1 MAEDNR
7 IEEDARALVAFA
19 ETYLDSHISA
29 IGGIRPRLVRGKDAP
44 AEMLGDV
51 ASYPQ
56 MPAGEQVLLIVNDS
70 PSRSRADK
78 GVVVTTWGVH
88 WKTTGGAGSRPW
100 TDLAQVGGENDRLGS
115 RIHLDDQTL
124 LLRLPSR
131 DEIGL
136 FLGFVLLVAEGSTD
150 VGPNDPR
157 DPTPMLRL
165 FGTTEGLIPCP
176 RCGKTLQMVGREGT
190 FFCDP
195 CQRSFTPALSK
206 ALKKSLK
213 AAAKEE
219 KKEKKEKKQQPKAEN
234 TRDKQL
240 RKVTRA
246 EEERARKRAALGVVE
261 PQETASEITDALNKL
276 GELHAAGVLTD
287 AEFAEK
293 KKELLRRM

>member
-1 MAEDNR
+1 MAKDNG

-19 ETYLDSHISA
+19 EMYLDSHLSA
-29 IGGIRPRLVRGKDAP
+29 IGGLRPRLVRGGDAP

-56 MPAGEQVLLIVNDS
+56 MSVGEQVLLIVNDT

-78 GVVVTTWGVH
+78 GAVVTTWGVH

-100 TDLAQVGGENDRLGS
+100 TELAQVGGGYGRLGS
-115 RIHLDDQTL
+115 RIHLDDQAL
-124 LLRLPSR
+124 LLRLLSR

-136 FLGFVLLVAEGSTD
+136 FLGFVLLVAEGNTD
-150 VGPNDPR
+150 VHPNDPR

-195 CQRSFTPALSK
+195 CKRSFTPALSK
-206 ALKKSLK
+206 ALKETLKKSLK
-213 AAAKEE
+213 AAAKM
-219 KKEKKEKKQQPKAEN
+219 KKKQQPKAEN
-234 TRDKQL
+234 ARDKQL
-240 RKVTRA
+240 RKVARS
-246 EEERARKRAALGVVE
+246 EEDRARKRAALGVVE
-261 PQETASEITDALNKL
+261 PQETASEIADALHEL

-287 AEFAEK
+287 DEFAEK

>member
-1 MAEDNR
+1 MADHKG
-7 IEEDARALVAFA
+7 IEGDARALVAFA
-19 ETYLDSHISA
+19 ATYLDSHIA
-29 IGGIRPRLVRGKDAP
+29 AMDGLRPRLVRGDDAP
-44 AEMLGDV
+44 AEMLQDV

-56 MPAGEQVLLIVNDS
+56 MPSPEQVLLIVNDT

-88 WKTTGGAGSRPW
+88 WKTTGGVGSRPW
-100 TDLAQVGGENDRLGS
+100 TELGQVGGGYGRLGS

-124 LLRLPSR
+124 LLRLLSS
-131 DEIGL
+131 DEIGV

-150 VGPNDPR
+150 VQPNDPG

-176 RCGKTLQMVGREGT
+176 RCGKTLQMVGRQGT

-195 CQRSFTPALSK
+195 CKRSFTPALSK
-206 ALKKSLK
+206 ELKESLK

-219 KKEKKEKKQQPKAEN
+219 KKKQPKAEN
-234 TRDKQL
+234 ARDKQL
-240 RKVTRA
+240 RKVARV

-261 PQETASEITDALNKL
+261 TPETPETAGDIADALKQL
-276 GELHAAGVLTD
+276 GELHADGVLTD

>member
-1 MAEDNR
+1 MANEKKTLL
-7 IEEDARALVAFA
+7 EEDAQALVAFA
-19 ETYLDSHISA
+19 ETYLRSHLSA
-29 IGGIRPRLVRGKDAP
+29 IGGLRPRLVIGGDAS

-51 ASYPQ
+51 AGHAQ
-56 MPAGEQVLLIVNDS
+56 MSAEEQVLLIVNDT
-70 PSRSRADK
+70 PSRSRADQ
-78 GVVVTTWGVH
+78 GAVVTTWGVH
-88 WKTTGGAGSRPW
+88 WKTTEGTGSRPW
-100 TDLAQVGGENDRLGS
+100 AELAQVSGGYGNLGS

-150 VGPNDPR
+150 VQPNDPR

-165 FGTTEGLIPCP
+165 FGTTEGLVPCP
-176 RCGKTLQMVGREGT
+176 RCGKTLQRVGREGT
-190 FFCDP
+190 FFCHA

-206 ALKKSLK
+206 ELKKSLK
-213 AAAKEE
+213 AAAKV
-219 KKEKKEKKQQPKAEN
+219 EKKQQSKADK

-240 RKVTRA
+240 RKVNRA

-261 PQETASEITDALNKL
+261 PQETASEVADALNKL